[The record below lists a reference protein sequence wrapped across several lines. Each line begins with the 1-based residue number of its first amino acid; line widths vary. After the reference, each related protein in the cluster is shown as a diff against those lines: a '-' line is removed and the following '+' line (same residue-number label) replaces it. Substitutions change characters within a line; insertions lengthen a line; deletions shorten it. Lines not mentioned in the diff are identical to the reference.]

1 LKLGLL
7 KEQQHIK
14 TKVNKKIKE
23 IFNEFSQW
31 EDDPKKLRAKFLA
44 IDWSFKDE
52 NTSYLT
58 HGIHPYPAK
67 FIPQI
72 ASSLIQNL
80 SSPGEL
86 VFDPFSGSGTTAL
99 EANLARRKSV
109 NIDLNPLAIII
120 GQVKTTKINNQ
131 IKIEIEKLIQEI
143 KNTDSGSLDYY
154 SFTRKNKNKKLKIP
168 EIPNIEKWF
177 HNNAIKELSFIS
189 NLINNLKDQA
199 AKNIGLVSLSKTIL
213 RVSNQVS
220 ETQYSSK
227 PKEIPKEL
235 TINLFLENLQ
245 KIVKKLNHTKL
256 STLSSKFILA
266 DIRKPIV
273 GFSNDLP
280 IKENSIDLVVTSPPY
295 PNVTDYHLYHRFRL
309 FWLGYDP
316 RELAN
321 NEIGSHLRHQKE
333 KTNFKDYMS
342 EMKLALENI
351 FHALKPGRY
360 AGIIVGDGIYNKQI
374 FETGKELA
382 NVANELGFEKILDFK
397 RPVHE
402 IKRSFIKSA
411 RRTKLETILIL
422 RKPKKKFKIILD
434 NPSYKLWKY
443 EEELQKMEIK
453 RLTNQKNILT
463 KNHSIVVEINAN
475 DLEKIKNL
483 TFTHSFSLDNKRK
496 ISTWQ
501 RSLEHCVVNNSL
513 RKQSQ
518 YVTHGIHSY
527 KGKFYPQL
535 AKCLFNIAGL
545 EKKSKILD
553 PFCGSGTVILEG
565 FLNGLK
571 TYGCDFNPLAVE
583 ITTAK
588 AGILNVKQDELK
600 STIENVLDKINEFSN
615 SDNGIKKFPKSTQ
628 DEIIRWFPSPVIDKM
643 AFLLKIINQVN
654 NKKIKQFLIVVLS
667 SVIRSVSQQEP
678 RDLRIRR
685 RKQPIDNAPIL
696 ENYSKALEVQYNKIL
711 KFNEIRPLF
720 QEKLI
725 VPSVWLG
732 DSRSLT
738 SLKNHID
745 SKIDAVITSPPYATA
760 LPYIDTD
767 RLSFLTLL
775 NFNSKKRRLIEE
787 ELIGSR
793 EILPKGKLHLEN
805 LINKNDFDKIV
816 SKKAISVIK
825 QIHKLNSNS
834 DVGFR
839 RKNMASLLY
848 RYFNDVSKVFTN
860 MNQILKKNGDIFIVI
875 GDNCTTAGGKKLV
888 IPTTE
893 ILKEISKKIGWTL
906 ENQIPITVTTASF
919 MHMKHAIMKN
929 VILHFKKN

>member
-1 LKLGLL
+1 LG
-7 KEQQHIK
+7 
-14 TKVNKKIKE
+14 
-23 IFNEFSQW
+23 
-31 EDDPKKLRAKFLA
+31 

-72 ASSLIQNL
+72 ASCLIQYM

-86 VFDPFSGSGTTAL
+86 VCDPFSGSGTTAL
-99 EANLARRKSV
+99 EANLAKRKSV
-109 NIDLNPLAIII
+109 NIDLNPLAIIL
-120 GQVKTTKINNQ
+120 GQVKTTKINNT
-131 IKIEIEKLIQEI
+131 IKIETEKLIQKI
-143 KNTDSGSLDYY
+143 KNSDAKS
-154 SFTRKNKNKKLKIP
+154 RNKKMHIP
-168 EIPNIEKWF
+168 EIPNIERWF

-189 NLINNLKDQA
+189 NLIKNLKNQST
-199 AKNIGLVSLSKTIL
+199 KNICLISLSKTVL
-213 RVSNQVS
+213 RVSNQIS

-227 PKEIPKEL
+227 QKEIPEGF
-235 TINLFLENLQ
+235 TIKLFLENLNQ
-245 KIVKKLNHTKL
+245 IMNKL
-256 STLSSKFILA
+256 SQSASELGTFTSKFIHD

-273 GFSNDLP
+273 GTSKNSPL
-280 IKENSIDLVVTSPPY
+280 KEDSIDLVVTSPPY

-316 RELAN
+316 RKLAN

-360 AGIIVGDGIYNKQI
+360 AAIIVGDGVYNKQT
-374 FETGKELA
+374 FETGKALGK
-382 NVANELGFEKILDFK
+382 VANELGFEKILDLK

-411 RRTKLETILIL
+411 RRTKSETILIL
-422 RKPKKKFKIILD
+422 RKPKKKIKVILE
-434 NPSYKLWKY
+434 NPPYKLWKY
-443 EEELQKMEIK
+443 EKILQKMEIK
-453 RLTNQKNILT
+453 QLTNQKNISFH
-463 KNHSIVVEINAN
+463 KNGIAVEININ
-475 DLEKIKNL
+475 EIEKINNL
-483 TFTHSFSLDNKRK
+483 TFTHTYSQDNHRK
-496 ISTWQ
+496 TSTWQ
-501 RSLEHCVVNNSL
+501 RSLEHCVINNSV
-513 RKQSQ
+513 RKQSL

-565 FLNGLK
+565 FLNGFK

-583 ITTAK
+583 ISNTK
-588 AGILNVKQDELK
+588 AEILNVKQNELK
-600 STIENVLDKINEFSN
+600 SVIEVLLDKINKFSKN
-615 SDNGIKKFPKSTQ
+615 DNGVRNFPKTSQ
-628 DEIIRWFPSPVIDKM
+628 DEIMRWFPTPVIDKM

-678 RDLRIRR
+678 RDLRIRK
-685 RKQPIDNAPIL
+685 RKQLIHDAPIL
-696 ENYSKALEVQYNKIL
+696 ENYSKALEVQFSKIS
-711 KFNEIRPLF
+711 KFNDIRSIF
-720 QEKLI
+720 QGDLI
-725 VPSVWLG
+725 EPSVWLG
-732 DSRSLT
+732 DSRNLS

-775 NFNSKKRRLIEE
+775 NFNSKKRSFIEE

-793 EILPKGKLHLEN
+793 ELSPTAKYHLEN
-805 LINKNDFDKIV
+805 LINKNNFDKIV
-816 SKKAISVIK
+816 SKKAVRVIK
-825 QIHKLNSNS
+825 RVHNLNSNS

-848 RYFNDVSKVFTN
+848 RYFNDVTKVFTN
-860 MNQILKKNGDIFIVI
+860 LNQIIKKNGDIFIVI
-875 GDNCTTAGGKKLV
+875 GDNFTTAGGKKIV

-893 ILKEISKKIGWTL
+893 ILKETSKKIGWTL
-906 ENQIPITVTTASF
+906 ENEIPITVTTDGF

-929 VILHFKKN
+929 SILHFKRN